1 MEDTRPC
8 GLLKNLQM
16 QYGLLLS
23 QTHFLIEE
31 QIYQVKEYTRL
42 TRNHLRFRQD
52 SIESRHE
59 MKVTEQD
66 IFSIAAKI
74 FDRMVRLTVWL
85 AGRGLAFIDDEYKE
99 LCKLAFDYFGLDEQD
114 INARYVDEADVK
126 GENGMNGRSAGSEA
140 MTEDQDNDD
149 IHHEGEDLHHDATL
163 RADRKETRSSE
174 AAPESPETHNLR
186 RQREAAAVEQRLL
199 GSITTMNSDGTL
211 KPLSLGKSVCHHI
224 LSVKPQA
231 MPANIRQLMTTRS

>member
-1 MEDTRPC
+1 
-8 GLLKNLQM
+8 
-16 QYGLLLS
+16 
-23 QTHFLIEE
+23 
-31 QIYQVKEYTRL
+31 
-42 TRNHLRFRQD
+42 
-52 SIESRHE
+52 

-85 AGRGLAFIDDEYKE
+85 AGRGLAFIDGEYKE

-140 MTEDQDNDD
+140 MAEDQDNED
-149 IHHEGEDLHHDATL
+149 IHHESEDLHHDATL

-199 GSITTMNSDGTL
+199 GSITTVME
-211 KPLSLGKSVCHHI
+211 H
-224 LSVKPQA
+224 
-231 MPANIRQLMTTRS
+231 